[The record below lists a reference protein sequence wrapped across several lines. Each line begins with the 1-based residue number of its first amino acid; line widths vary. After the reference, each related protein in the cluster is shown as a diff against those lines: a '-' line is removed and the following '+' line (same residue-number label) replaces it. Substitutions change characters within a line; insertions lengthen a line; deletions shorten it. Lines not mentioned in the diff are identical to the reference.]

1 VSNETSES
9 PQHVPEQ
16 KSEDVSFLDS
26 LIALAER
33 KRLLGMIAVG
43 TTILAVII
51 SFLIPNRYTATT
63 VILPPQQ
70 NGSTGIALMAQLG
83 NLSPLASLAGGN
95 LSLKNPNDLQIAL
108 MKSRTVEDTM
118 IQRFHLMALYHDKK
132 WSDARKDLEKHA
144 AITNGIKDGM
154 IRLSVT
160 DNDPQR
166 AAEMANAYIE
176 EYRKFSSTLAVT
188 EASQRRLFF
197 GQQLAEAQ
205 KSLTKAEEALKTTEQ
220 KTGLIQLDGQA
231 KAIIE
236 AVAALR
242 AKVAAKEVQIR
253 AMRQFAADQNP
264 DLQLAE
270 QELAGLQAQLRQM
283 SAGPNDASGTL
294 LMPKGSIPQA
304 GLEYVRRLRDVKYY
318 EKIYE
323 LLSQQYEIA
332 KIDEARE
339 GSTIQ
344 VVDPA
349 VVPDRKAGPPRF
361 LIILLSAL
369 GGFLIGTGYI
379 LLSARLKAAVSDP
392 DVRPRV
398 QTLILLLRQTT
409 K

>member
-1 VSNETSES
+1 MSNETSES